1 MGQLVFAPNDVLYL
15 DTAPIIYS
23 IEKHADFW
31 ALMQPVWKA
40 SQAGEIRLMTSELA
54 LLETLVAPI
63 KNNDYLLTAAY
74 EQLLTQTEI
83 RLLPVSAK
91 VLRAAAK
98 LRASFGLKTPDAI
111 HAATAIENNC
121 NSFVSNDAGFRRVS
135 NLNAQILKDL
145 I

>member
-1 MGQLVFAPNDVLYL
+1 
-15 DTAPIIYS
+15 
-23 IEKHADFW
+23 
-31 ALMQPVWKA
+31 MQPVWKA
-40 SQAGEIRLMTSELA
+40 SQAGTIRLVTSELA

-74 EQLLTQTEI
+74 EQLLTRTEV
-83 RLLPVSAK
+83 RLLPISVK

-121 NSFVSNDAGFRRVS
+121 TSFVSNDAGFRRVA

-145 I
+145 V

>member
-1 MGQLVFAPNDVLYL
+1 MGQLVFAPNAVLYL

-23 IEKHADFW
+23 VEKHADFW

-83 RLLPVSAK
+83 RLLPISAK